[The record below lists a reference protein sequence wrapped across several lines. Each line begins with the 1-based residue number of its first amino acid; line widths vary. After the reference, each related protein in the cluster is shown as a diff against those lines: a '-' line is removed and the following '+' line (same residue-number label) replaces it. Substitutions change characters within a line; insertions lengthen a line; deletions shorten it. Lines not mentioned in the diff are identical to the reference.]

1 MKKSNY
7 IRAFAGVAA
16 LTLVAAACGGGSSKA
31 NSKTS
36 TTIAARTTGVNG
48 TGSVTINPLF
58 VSTDSAGK
66 STGGTEAVTV
76 RIQPSPD
83 GKLRVGFNEDEV
95 GGTGPQWHSA
105 GWNAVTVATL
115 LMGAPL
121 SNRDVEFDITG
132 KIDGPSAGALMTIGV
147 LAVLRGD
154 KLASDITMTG
164 TINPDGTVGPVGGI
178 PYKVQGVIAA
188 HKTKMLIPTGQR
200 NSPDDSGKL
209 VDVVA
214 AAQQKGITVTE
225 VSDIYAAYK
234 AFTGKDLPR
243 QAPASTVKLD
253 EATYQKL
260 KAKVETW
267 SAKYHASVSDFSS
280 LAAAI
285 RTNNGISGI
294 MTKAASDYAVA
305 SKLSSEGLQAGAF
318 SKVVLAAAE
327 ANAGAATGSQL
338 QVLLTQGVG
347 PFVAKIK
354 SSASISGQ
362 ITGLVDTLK
371 TFKPRTVSDAG
382 ALAEAYGDA
391 VDAVSLSTFAQNLL
405 DSTAGKSLDNQVAQV
420 TEGAVFFEFAGTIVS
435 EAADVLDVGRD
446 LGGAVLG
453 PKVDT
458 HDVAEFFR
466 KAGEANLDAFESV
479 VIAPLADK
487 ANISETSAKQQFEE
501 ADLNYGLSVS
511 GLNVMG
517 ALQTYFG
524 DAGSSDYAEL
534 GGAVSLYNRTSAL
547 IAKYYSL
554 GQVDPNT
561 LDVTGISNDP
571 AFEAAIALAQS
582 QLASGVALLQ
592 SKNVNPTIAVAD
604 NEIASVDRE
613 GQASDKLDALSEYWD
628 GYLNSRV
635 LAYLGGFASGT

>member
-1 MKKSNY
+1 MKRSGWV
-7 IRAFAGVAA
+7 RGGVAIAA
-16 LTLVAAACGGGSSKA
+16 LALVAAACGGGSSKS
-31 NSKTS
+31 NPKTS
-36 TTIAARTTGVNG
+36 TSVKVTSGGANG
-48 TGSVTINPLF
+48 TGSVTIHPLF
-58 VSTDSAGK
+58 VSNDGHK

-76 RIQPSPD
+76 RIEPSPD
-83 GKLRVGFNEDEV
+83 QKLRVGFNEDEV
-95 GGTGPQWHSA
+95 GGTGPQWHAA

-115 LMGAPL
+115 LTGAPL

-132 KIDGPSAGALMTIGV
+132 KIDGPSAGALMTVGV
-147 LAVLRGD
+147 LSLLRGD
-154 KLASDITMTG
+154 KLADDITMTG

-188 HKTKMLIPTGQR
+188 KKTRMLIPTGER
-200 NSPDDSGKL
+200 NSANDANKL

-214 AAQQKGITVTE
+214 LGQTKGITVTE

-243 QAPASTVKLD
+243 PPAASTVKLD

-267 SAKYHASVSDFSS
+267 LARYDHSISDFSS
-280 LAAAI
+280 LASPI
-285 RTNNGISGI
+285 RNDLQGIISDAQSAHTQAVKLNN
-294 MTKAASDYAVA
+294 
-305 SKLSSEGLQAGAF
+305 EGLQAGAF
-318 SKVVLAAAE
+318 SKAVEAAAF
-327 ANAGAATGSQL
+327 ANAAEATGSQL
-338 QVLLTQGVG
+338 QVLLTQGVS

-354 SSASISGQ
+354 ASQS
-362 ITGLVDTLK
+362 ITGEINGLVDTLK

-382 ALAEAYGDA
+382 ALVEAYGDA

-405 DSTAGKSLDNQVAQV
+405 DSTSGLSLDDQVTQV
-420 TEGAVFFEFAGTIVS
+420 TEGAVFFEFAGTLVT

-466 KAGEANLDAFESV
+466 RAGEANLDAFETV
-479 VIAPLADK
+479 IIAPEADQL
-487 ANISETSAKQQFEE
+487 NISESSAKRSFES

-511 GLNVMG
+511 GLGVMG
-517 ALQTYFG
+517 ALNKYFG
-524 DAGSSDYAEL
+524 EAASSDYAEL
-534 GGAVSLYNRTSAL
+534 GGALSLYNRTSAL

-554 GQVDPNT
+554 GEVDPQT
-561 LDVTGISNDP
+561 LDVTGISNDS
-571 AFEAAIALAQS
+571 AFQAAIGLAQS
-582 QLASGVALLQ
+582 QLAGGVGLLQ
-592 SKNVNPTIAVAD
+592 SKQVNPTIAVAD

-613 GQASDKLDALSEYWD
+613 GEASDKLDALTEYWD
-628 GYLNSRV
+628 GYLQSRV